1 MYIKKH
7 LPENDWI
14 VVSSPE
20 DGAKRE
26 EAVSIF
32 VEIENVSIDIYL

>member
-1 MYIKKH
+1 MTELWFTLQKMA
-7 LPENDWI
+7 PRE
-14 VVSSPE
+14 
-20 DGAKRE
+20 RE